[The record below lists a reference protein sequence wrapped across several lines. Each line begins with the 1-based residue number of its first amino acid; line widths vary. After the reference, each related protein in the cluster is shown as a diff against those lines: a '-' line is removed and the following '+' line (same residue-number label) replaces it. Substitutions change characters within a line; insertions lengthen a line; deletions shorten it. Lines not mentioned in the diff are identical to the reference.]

1 MFFPAIPFSFSVG
14 TRGKYTVFVENTG
27 SEMSLPVIG
36 VEEVGV
42 ETEGRVKKRS
52 LPLKLMP

>member
-1 MFFPAIPFSFSVG
+1 MFFPAVPFSFSVG

-36 VEEVGV
+36 VEVGV